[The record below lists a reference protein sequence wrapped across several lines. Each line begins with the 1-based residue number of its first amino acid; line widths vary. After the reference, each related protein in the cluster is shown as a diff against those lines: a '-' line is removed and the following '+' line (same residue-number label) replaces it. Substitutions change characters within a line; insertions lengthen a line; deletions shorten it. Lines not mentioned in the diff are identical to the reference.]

1 MSETSTMFLTLT
13 PSMSQPDI
21 RKHESSPIDHVTLN
35 LAVESLSYHFV
46 SGDKL
51 GPLANSIKVASVEDG
66 STVSQ
71 GTNTPT
77 EQSRAEPP
85 SVDQKPTDRVSGPS
99 PVKPIDEPVLPP
111 ALNDKQ
117 DIATDKQNT
126 ITDNLETKVSNLPTQ
141 FLTPATVLK
150 NRLQNTK
157 DLIVCPG
164 VYDGFSARIALSVG
178 FDALYMVRTPYLRD
192 KLYELL
198 TSIRQV
204 PALQPL
210 DLASLISA
218 SLSSAICGLM
228 PT

>member
-51 GPLANSIKVASVEDG
+51 GPLANSIKAASVEDG
-66 STVSQ
+66 NTVSH

-77 EQSRAEPP
+77 EQNSAEQPP
-85 SVDQKPTDRVSGPS
+85 VDEKPINRVSEPS
-99 PVKPIDEPVLPP
+99 IQKAINDPILPP
-111 ALNDKQ
+111 TLNDRQDIVTDKQ
-117 DIATDKQNT
+117 DTIVDK
-126 ITDNLETKVSNLPTQ
+126 LETEVSNLPTQ
-141 FLTPATVLK
+141 FLTPAAVLK

-178 FDALYMVRTPYLRD
+178 FDALYMVRTLPSRYVVRI
-192 KLYELL
+192 
-198 TSIRQV
+198 TNV
-204 PALQPL
+204 
-210 DLASLISA
+210 
-218 SLSSAICGLM
+218 
-228 PT
+228 

>member
-51 GPLANSIKVASVEDG
+51 GPLASSFKAASLEDG
-66 STVSQ
+66 NTVSQ

-77 EQSRAEPP
+77 EQTRAEQSPT
-85 SVDQKPTDRVSGPS
+85 DEKPTDRVSEPS
-99 PVKPIDEPVLPP
+99 PMKAIDEPILPP
-111 ALNDKQ
+111 TLNDKQ
-117 DIATDKQNT
+117 DLATGKQDTIVDK
-126 ITDNLETKVSNLPTQ
+126 LETQVSNLPTQ
-141 FLTPATVLK
+141 FLSPATVLK

-178 FDALYMVRTPYLRD
+178 FDALYMVRTP
-192 KLYELL
+192 
-198 TSIRQV
+198 
-204 PALQPL
+204 PARYVCTNY
-210 DLASLISA
+210 SR
-218 SLSSAICGLM
+218 
-228 PT
+228 